1 MPELIMVC
9 GPNGSGKSTFT
20 RSLVMSQNLICI
32 DPDALAANGLS
43 PLAAGK
49 AAASMAKL
57 MLEQGVSFVRES
69 TLTSHFDF
77 RIMEEAKSR
86 GYSVRLIYIFLSS
99 LELALSRVQS
109 RVKKGGHDG
118 SPTDIARRFLR
129 SIDNLPKALAL
140 ADSYT
145 VIDNSKEAY
154 SVIADSQE
162 ENSSQNGL
170 LASSLLR
177 AAASTCPHE

>member
-1 MPELIMVC
+1 MPELVMVC
-9 GPNGSGKSTFT
+9 GPNGAGKSTLT
-20 RSLVMSQNLICI
+20 RTLVVEQNFICI

-77 RIMEEAKSR
+77 HLMEVAKAR
-86 GYSVRLIYIFLSS
+86 GYKVRLVYIMLRAA
-99 LELALSRVQS
+99 ELALSRVRS
-109 RVKKGGHDG
+109 RVKKGGHDV
-118 SPTDIARRFLR
+118 PDEDIVRRYHR
-129 SIDNLPKALAL
+129 SLANLPKAKAM

-145 VIDNSKEAY
+145 ILDNSNQGYTVVET
-154 SVIADSQE
+154 
-162 ENSSQNGL
+162 SSQ
-170 LASSLLR
+170 
-177 AAASTCPHE
+177 H